1 MVNSDN
7 YIYIVSINW
16 SERMLSKD
24 FSLKSRRIAINN
36 QSGGSKTGL
45 RRHPNWNDEGVAST
59 VGTIMALMVFLAF
72 LSMFT
77 NQYVPVWMEE
87 NEASH
92 MNVVYGQFAT
102 LKQSVDL
109 QIQAG
114 LILGSSP
121 VQIFSPIKLGADG
134 IPMFAA
140 PTPGYLSVY
149 RSSSYDN
156 VSFSFNASAS
166 IVNYESY
173 TGGTI
178 KMFAPNRYYVEQEL
192 AYENDALI
200 LKQPDGQYMKAN
212 PQFVV
217 NPSGAYSY
225 HISYAQLDIRGDD
238 NSYVGYGTRGVQTT
252 LKAASSTTFTNIT
265 AGSHPYLCI
274 NHTTWYEGAWNSSFN
289 YTLAEAGM
297 VYGTPA
303 EFAAGTANYTIISTL
318 LETDLFDEFYEVSV
332 RIDPEIVTRLTLTL
346 ANLEVTTTELG
357 AT

>member
-1 MVNSDN
+1 
-7 YIYIVSINW
+7 
-16 SERMLSKD
+16 MLSKD
-24 FSLKSRRIAINN
+24 FSLKYRRIATNS
-36 QSGGSKTGL
+36 QSGGRRTGL

-92 MNVVYGQFAT
+92 MNVVYGQFAS
-102 LKQSVDL
+102 LKQATDMQVL
-109 QIQAG
+109 AGIIQ
-114 LILGSSP
+114 GSSP

-156 VSFSFNASAS
+156 VSFSFNTSVS
-166 IVNYESY
+166 IMDHESY
-173 TGGTI
+173 SGGTI
-178 KMFAPNRYYVEQEL
+178 RMFAPNRYYVEQEL

-212 PQFVV
+212 SQFIV
-217 NPSGAYSY
+217 NPSGATYQ
-225 HISYAQLDIRGDD
+225 ISYAQLDIRGDD
-238 NSYVGYGTRGVQTT
+238 NSYVGYGTRGVLTT
-252 LKAASSTTFTNIT
+252 LKAASSTTFTNLTDEISPGVP
-265 AGSHPYLCI
+265 AQHPYLYI

-289 YTLAEAGM
+289 NTLVGAGMDYGTFAELEAGS
-297 VYGTPA
+297 VD
-303 EFAAGTANYTIISTL
+303 YTIVSTL
-318 LETDLFDEFYEVSV
+318 LKTDMFAEFYQVSVIIDPSIVSRFTLTVANIEVS
-332 RIDPEIVTRLTLTL
+332 
-346 ANLEVTTTELG
+346 TTELG